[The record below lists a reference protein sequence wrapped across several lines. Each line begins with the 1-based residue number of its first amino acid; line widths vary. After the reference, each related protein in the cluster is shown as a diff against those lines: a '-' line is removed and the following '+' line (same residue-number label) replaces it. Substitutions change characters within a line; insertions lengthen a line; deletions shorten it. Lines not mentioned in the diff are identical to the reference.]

1 MFVGNEREQA
11 GLHRLDWQSFA
22 LLYELV
28 GDLNWRGRHITPST
42 DKDAGNATL

>member
-22 LLYELV
+22 LPYDLVELA
-28 GDLNWRGRHITPST
+28 GSIDMLPLAEATP
-42 DKDAGNATL
+42 